1 MQKWSRRDPLKNFW
15 MFSFAAGLAIRYV
28 WFSILLSLLGIK
40 FQALAEQ
47 SHYAKS
53 QSFHAAFRSELGI
66 PPGSSPEEA
75 FQLGQVIKCRVLRSS
90 SADQRL
96 ALSFITSSAAIA
108 AARAAGASTNGSAAP
123 PTATAPGATVTGE
136 VELGALVSGA
146 IRTVGESS
154 FIVEVARSTGG
165 SVNGVLGFQHLSDH
179 ASQVEGLKALL
190 QPGQNVEDLLVI
202 GECKRTAMLGFL
214 RLAYESW
221 VAQNRL
227 VTL

>member
-1 MQKWSRRDPLKNFW
+1 L
-15 MFSFAAGLAIRYV
+15 
-28 WFSILLSLLGIK
+28 
-40 FQALAEQ
+40 
-47 SHYAKS
+47 HYANS
-53 QSFHAAFRSELGI
+53 QSFHAVFRSELGI

-108 AARAAGASTNGSAAP
+108 AARAAGASTNGSVAP
-123 PTATAPGATVTGE
+123 PTVTAPGATVTGQ

-146 IRTVGESS
+146 VRTVGESS
-154 FIVEVARSTGG
+154 FMVEVARSTGG

-190 QPGQNVEDLLVI
+190 QPGQMVEDLLVI
-202 GECKRTAMLGFL
+202 GE
-214 RLAYESW
+214 ESW
-221 VAQNRL
+221 SRKIVCSWSS
-227 VTL
+227 VT